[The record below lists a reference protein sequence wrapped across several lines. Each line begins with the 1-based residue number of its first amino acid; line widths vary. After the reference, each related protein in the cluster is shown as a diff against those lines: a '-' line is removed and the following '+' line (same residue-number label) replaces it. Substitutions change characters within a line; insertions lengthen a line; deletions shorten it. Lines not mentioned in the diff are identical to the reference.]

1 MMEVKGLIEG
11 AWARVEHLFLKY
23 YTPGDPLLEVV
34 KLHSMGVARKALECG
49 ARLVAEGVS
58 VDMEFVAEAA
68 LLHDIGV
75 VMCDAPSIHC
85 HGTHPYICHGVLG
98 RRILENEGMP
108 RHAMVCEHHTGSGL
122 TVEDIKAQNLPL
134 PLRDMTP
141 TTTEERLICYA
152 DKFFSK
158 SGDVEREKPFE
169 EVCASMARHGED
181 SLRRFLE
188 LDGIVGMGREN
199 PPRSPQNGKN

>member
-1 MMEVKGLIEG
+1 
-11 AWARVEHLFLKY
+11 
-23 YTPGDPLLEVV
+23 
-34 KLHSMGVARKALECG
+34 
-49 ARLVAEGVS
+49 
-58 VDMEFVAEAA
+58 
-68 LLHDIGV
+68 
-75 VMCDAPSIHC
+75 
-85 HGTHPYICHGVLG
+85 VLG

-108 RHAMVCEHHTGSGL
+108 RYAMVCEHHTGSGL

-188 LDGIVGMGREN
+188 LDGIVGMEREN
-199 PPRSPQNGKN
+199 PPRRPQNGKI